1 MKRSRL
7 GRPAPPSKPTPGTGP
22 TRWQPAQRCWN
33 SRACSTLPGA
43 TRLVST
49 RRAGRR
55 VAAFGAA
62 AALVVALAPG
72 CAPSPSPHANAA
84 SYGRG
89 IDTRT
94 PPGMRA
100 QQTMD
105 MLNSDWP
112 IGPVGVRTL
121 AAPDKVESIETT
133 MEGLWWDRPFTLDGV
148 DISASVATL
157 HLVSS
162 YGARQD
168 IRLHTDDDGR
178 VDRFDL
184 DTQAP
189 TINSWH
195 DVDAVLS
202 RTGAR
207 YSYQVAKVDNGHC
220 DPVAGTNTSES
231 LPLASIFKLFVLHAV
246 AGAVKNGT
254 ASWDDQLTV
263 TEKSKAV
270 GSSGLELPVGAHVS
284 VRTAAEKMIATSDN
298 MATDLLIGRMGTHAV
313 EQALVTA
320 GHHDPASMTPFPT
333 MYELFSVGWGQPD
346 LRDQWKQGS
355 PQVRAQL
362 LAQANST
369 PYQPDP
375 VRAPIPAST
384 YGAEWYANAEDI
396 CRVHAALQA
405 DTVGA
410 AAPIRQ
416 ILSAVSG
423 IQLDRNVWP
432 YVGAKAGGLPGD
444 LTFSWYA
451 VDKTQQPWVVSFQL
465 NWPRDHG
472 PIVTGW
478 MLQVGQQVFALIAPQ

>member
-1 MKRSRL
+1 M
-7 GRPAPPSKPTPGTGP
+7 
-22 TRWQPAQRCWN
+22 
-33 SRACSTLPGA
+33 
-43 TRLVST
+43 
-49 RRAGRR
+49 
-55 VAAFGAA
+55 VALTAA
-62 AALVVALAPG
+62 AALVVTLAPG
-72 CAPSPSPHANAA
+72 CTSSHSPPANAA
-84 SYGRG
+84 NPERM

-94 PPGMRA
+94 PPGLRA

-121 AAPDKVESIETT
+121 AASDQVDSVETT
-133 MEGLWWDRPFTLDGV
+133 MEELWWDRPFTFDGV
-148 DISASVATL
+148 DIGASVATL
-157 HLVSS
+157 HLISS

-168 IRLHTDDDGR
+168 IRIHTDDEGW

-184 DTQAP
+184 ETQAP
-189 TINSWH
+189 TITSWH

-202 RTGAR
+202 KTGAR
-207 YSYQVAKVDNGHC
+207 YSYQVAKVDNAHC
-220 DPVAGTNTSES
+220 DPVAGTNTRES
-231 LPLASIFKLFVLHAV
+231 LPLASIFKLYVLHAL

-254 ASWDDQLTV
+254 VSWDDQLTV

-270 GSSGLELPVGAHVS
+270 GSSGLELPPGAHVS

-298 MATDLLIGRMGTHAV
+298 MATDLLIGRMGTHTI
-313 EQALVTA
+313 EEALAAA

-346 LRDQWKQGS
+346 LRSQWKQGS

-375 VRAPIPAST
+375 TRAHTPAST
-384 YGAEWYANAEDI
+384 YGAEWYGNAEDI

-405 DTVGA
+405 DAVGE
-410 AAPIRQ
+410 AAPVRQ
-416 ILSAVSG
+416 ILSAVAG
-423 IQLDRNVWP
+423 IQLDRNEWP
-432 YVGAKAGGLPGD
+432 YIGAKAGGLPGD

-451 VDKTQQPWVVSFQL
+451 VDKTQQRWVVSFQL

-472 PIVTGW
+472 PTVTGW
-478 MLQVGQQVFALIAPQ
+478 MLQVAKQVFTLIAPR

>member
-1 MKRSRL
+1 M
-7 GRPAPPSKPTPGTGP
+7 
-22 TRWQPAQRCWN
+22 
-33 SRACSTLPGA
+33 
-43 TRLVST
+43 
-49 RRAGRR
+49 
-55 VAAFGAA
+55 AALGAA
-62 AALVVALAPG
+62 AALVVTLAPG
-72 CAPSPSPHANAA
+72 CAPSPAPHANAA
-84 SYGRG
+84 NPGRQ

-94 PPGMRA
+94 PPGIRA
-100 QQTMD
+100 QQTLD

-121 AAPDKVESIETT
+121 AAPDKVDPVETT

-157 HLVSS
+157 HLVTS

-168 IRLHTDDDGR
+168 IRIHTDDEGR
-178 VDRFDL
+178 VDRFDV

-189 TINSWH
+189 KVNSWH

-202 RTGAR
+202 KTGAR
-207 YSYQVAKVDNGHC
+207 YSYQVARVENGHC
-220 DPVAGTNTSES
+220 NPVAGTNTGES
-231 LPLASIFKLFVLHAV
+231 LPLASIFKLYVLHAV
-246 AGAVKNGT
+246 ADAVRAGT

-263 TEKSKAV
+263 TDKSRAV
-270 GSSGLELPVGAHVS
+270 GWSGLELPAGAHVS

-298 MATDLLIGRMGTHAV
+298 MATDLLIGRLGTHAI
-313 EQALVTA
+313 EEALATA

-355 PQVRAQL
+355 QQVRARL

-375 VRAPIPAST
+375 TRAHTPAST
-384 YGAEWYANAEDI
+384 YGAEWYGTAEDI

-405 DTVGA
+405 DAVGP
-410 AAPIRQ
+410 AAPVRQ
-416 ILSAVSG
+416 ILSAVAG

-432 YVGAKAGGLPGD
+432 YIGAKAGGLPGD

-451 VDKTQQPWVVSFQL
+451 VDKSRQPWVVSFQL

-472 PIVTGW
+472 PAVTGW
-478 MLQVGQQVFALIAPQ
+478 MLQVAKQVFALIAPQ